1 LTVVLERFAKQM
13 REVCFYGAASVAALA
28 VDIGALQLLTAVFEL
43 HYLLAATISFVA
55 GGVVLYAMS
64 VTFVFK
70 FRRIESRALE
80 LSVFLAL
87 GLVGLIVNSA
97 VIYVAV
103 VTWHVPVLA
112 GKLVAAAFTFSTNFM
127 LRRFVVFAPVPRPQ
141 AT

>member
-1 LTVVLERFAKQM
+1 MLVLERFAKQM
-13 REVCFYGAASVAALA
+13 REIGFYGAASAAALA
-28 VDIGALQLLTAVFEL
+28 VDMGVLQFLTTVFKL
-43 HYLLAATISFVA
+43 HYLLAATISFVS
-55 GGVVLYAMS
+55 GGVVLYTLS

-70 FRRIESRALE
+70 FRRIENRTLE

-87 GLVGLIVNSA
+87 GLVGLVINSA

-112 GKLVAAAFTFSTNFM
+112 GKLVAAGFTFSTNFM
-127 LRRFVVFAPVPRPQ
+127 LRRLLVFAPVPRPQ